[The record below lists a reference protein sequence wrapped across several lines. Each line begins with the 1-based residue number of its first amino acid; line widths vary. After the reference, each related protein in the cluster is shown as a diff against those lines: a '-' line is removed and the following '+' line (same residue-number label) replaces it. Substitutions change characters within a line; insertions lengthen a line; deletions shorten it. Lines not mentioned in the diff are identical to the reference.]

1 MKVMEKLIFETSKN
15 GRKAYSLP
23 KLDVPEVDLAFT
35 LDKQLLR
42 DTLAELPEVSEIEI
56 ARHFNRLAHLNYGIE
71 EGIYPLGSCTMKYNP
86 KVNEKVASLDGFANI
101 HPLLDDKYSQGA
113 LQLMYELS
121 EHLKVITGMQGITLQ
136 PPAGAAGELTGI
148 NLIRSYHQDNGNFN
162 KTIILI
168 PDSAHGTNP
177 ASASIGGFQI
187 MNVKSNSDGKVDI
200 DDLKSKLNENVAGMM
215 LTNPNTL
222 GLFESDI
229 CTIQDELHKVGALLY
244 MDGANM
250 NALLGIVKPGKIG
263 VDCIHLNLHKTFS
276 TPHGGGG
283 PGAGPVL
290 VNEKLLPY
298 LPVPQIVFDGEEYSL
313 NYNLPKS
320 IGKMHS
326 FFGNFLVFVRAYA
339 YILML
344 GSDGLFETS
353 KGAIINANYLKSL
366 LKNDFEFPYPS
377 ESMHEFVMS
386 GSKQK
391 QIGASTMDIA
401 KRLLDYGFHAPTV
414 YFPLIVHEAMLVEPT
429 ETETKESL
437 DAFANALKSIC
448 DEIQKDP
455 EFVKD
460 SPHSTPIRRVN
471 DVYAARNLNIA
482 WKD

>member
-1 MKVMEKLIFETSKN
+1 MEKLIFETSKK
-15 GRKAYSLP
+15 GRKGYSLP
-23 KLDVPEVDLAFT
+23 KLDVPEVDAAFSI
-35 LDKQLLR
+35 DNSYIR
-42 DTLAELPEVSEIEI
+42 NDVAELPEVSEIEI
-56 ARHFNRLAHLNYGIE
+56 ARHFNHLAHLNYGID
-71 EGIYPLGSCTMKYNP
+71 EGVYPLGSCTMKYNP
-86 KVNEKVASLDGFANI
+86 KVNEKIAAIDGFANI
-101 HPLLDDKYSQGA
+101 HPLLDDKYVQGA
-113 LQLMYELS
+113 LQLMYELGES
-121 EHLKVITGMQGITLQ
+121 LKAITGMKGITLQ

-148 NLIRSYHQDNGNFN
+148 NLIRSYHQDKGNHHKKF
-162 KTIILI
+162 ILI

-177 ASASIGGFQI
+177 ASAAIGGFQI
-187 MNVKSNSDGKVDI
+187 VNVKSNSDGKVDI
-200 DDLKSKLNENVAGMM
+200 EDFKSKLNENVAAMM

-229 CTIQDELHKVGALLY
+229 CIIQEELHKVGALLY

-250 NALLGIVKPGKIG
+250 NALLGIVQPGKIE
-263 VDCIHLNLHKTFS
+263 VDCLHLNLHKTFS

-298 LPVPQIVFDGEEYSL
+298 LPVPQIVFDGATYAL
-313 NYNLPKS
+313 NYDLPKS

-326 FFGNFLVFVRAYA
+326 FFGNYLVFVRAYT

-344 GSDGLFETS
+344 GASGMFETS
-353 KGAIINANYLKSL
+353 KGAIINANYLKSIFRD
-366 LKNDFEFPYPS
+366 DFDFPYPAA
-377 ESMHEFVMS
+377 SMHEFVMS

-391 QIGASTMDIA
+391 QIGVSTMDIA

-437 DAFANALKSIC
+437 DEFANAIKSILG
-448 DEIQKDP
+448 EINTDP
-455 EFVKD
+455 EMVKNA
-460 SPHSTPIRRVN
+460 PHTTPIKRVN
-471 DVYAARNLNIA
+471 DVYAARNLNII

>member
-1 MKVMEKLIFETSKN
+1 MEKLIFEISKN
-15 GRKAYSLP
+15 GRRGYSLP
-23 KLDVPEVDLAFT
+23 KLDVPEVDLAFS
-35 LDKQLLR
+35 LDSSFRR
-42 DTLAELPEVSEIEI
+42 DTPAELPEVSEVEI
-56 ARHFNRLAHLNYGIE
+56 ARHFNHLAHLNYGIE

-86 KVNEKVASLDGFANI
+86 KVNEMIASLDGFANI
-101 HPLLDDKYSQGA
+101 HPLFNEIDIQGA
-113 LQLMYELS
+113 LQVMYELGES
-121 EHLKVITGMQGITLQ
+121 LKKITGLQGITLQ

-148 NLIRSYHQDNGNFN
+148 NLIRTYHQDNGNHHKN
-162 KTIILI
+162 IVLI

-177 ASASIGGFQI
+177 ASAAIGGFSI
-187 MNVKSNSDGKVDI
+187 VNVKSNADGKVDI
-200 DDLKSKLNENVAGMM
+200 EDFKSKLNENVAAMM

-229 CTIQDELHKVGALLY
+229 CTIQEELHKVGALLY

-250 NALLGIVKPGKIG
+250 NALLGIVQPGKIG
-263 VDCIHLNLHKTFS
+263 VDCLHLNLHKTFS

-298 LPVPQIVFDGEEYSL
+298 LPIPQIEFDGTVYSL
-313 NYNLPKS
+313 NYDLPKS

-326 FFGNFLVFVRAYA
+326 FFGNFLVFVRAYT

-344 GSDGLFETS
+344 GESGLYETS
-353 KGAIINANYLKSL
+353 KGAIINANYLKSVL
-366 LKNDFEFPYPS
+366 REDFDFPYPS
-377 ESMHEFVMS
+377 ASMHEFVMS
-386 GSKQK
+386 GSRQK

-401 KRLLDYGFHAPTV
+401 KRLLDYGYHAPTV
-414 YFPLIVHEAMLVEPT
+414 YFPLIVHEPLLVEPT

-448 DEIQKDP
+448 EEVKTNP
-455 EFVKD
+455 ELVKD
-460 SPHSTPIRRVN
+460 APHTTPIRRVN
-471 DVYAARNLNIA
+471 DVYAARNLNII